1 MGAESSRGTITD
13 SAEAAADFITGGR
26 EESDTEVR
34 RASAVARSASGGSR
48 TAGVGNTIHKY
59 EDVRVP
65 LFKNVDRQVYDV
77 AERAANKV
85 YSVAHEAAAAV
96 HALIQDNLETHQE
109 TNPKRDTP
117 PHVTTKPPS
126 AAVALVNLLY

>member
-26 EESDTEVR
+26 GESDTEVR
-34 RASAVARSASGGSR
+34 RARAAARSASGGSR

-59 EDVRVP
+59 EDLRVP

-85 YSVAHEAAAAV
+85 YSVAHEAAE
-96 HALIQDNLETHQE
+96 HA
-109 TNPKRDTP
+109 
-117 PHVTTKPPS
+117 PPS
-126 AAVALVNLLY
+126 RSAAACFDRGATAERARQRRAAP